1 MNESVFAWMN
11 VKATNIFTR
20 KKRRKKRRGW
30 SNLHPTGKKYFF
42 LQLYKFIEKSALKI
56 HRLSHGDMGRER
68 AKSVAFCRNE
78 RGKNRR
84 RKSTTQVKM
93 QMTMA
98 APRIIPYFSIKRHL
112 FLFVSARNTGRVI
125 PPRAKSVPSIR
136 DHLALLPLFPRERRK
151 EGEEEEDDRSR
162 PPRWWKRCDNRKLAS
177 IKFFVSFEIG
187 GGTNL
192 AAKHKEPSL
201 SLSILCFLV
210 SLYSL
215 SVSLCFSLFVVGWMG
230 RVVKLASE
238 AYVTIRR

>member
-30 SNLHPTGKKYFF
+30 SNLHATGKKYFF

-112 FLFVSARNTGRVI
+112 FLFVSARDTGRVI

-136 DHLALLPLFPRERRK
+136 DHLALLPLLSRERRK
-151 EGEEEEDDRSR
+151 EE
-162 PPRWWKRCDNRKLAS
+162 
-177 IKFFVSFEIG
+177 G
-187 GGTNL
+187 GGGGWPITS
-192 AAKHKEPSL
+192 ASL
-201 SLSILCFLV
+201 V
-210 SLYSL
+210 EE
-215 SVSLCFSLFVVGWMG
+215 M
-230 RVVKLASE
+230 RQQE
-238 AYVTIRR
+238 AREH

>member
-20 KKRRKKRRGW
+20 KKEEKKEEVKVIYT
-30 SNLHPTGKKYFF
+30 P
-42 LQLYKFIEKSALKI
+42 
-56 HRLSHGDMGRER
+56 
-68 AKSVAFCRNE
+68 
-78 RGKNRR
+78 RGKNIFSSNYTSSSKKALWKFIGCPTVIWGERER
-84 RKSTTQVKM
+84 NPSRFVETRGEKIEGEKAPPLRQVKM

-112 FLFVSARNTGRVI
+112 FLFVSARDTGRVI

-136 DHLALLPLFPRERRK
+136 DHLALLPLLPRERRK

-215 SVSLCFSLFVVGWMG
+215 SVSLCSLLGEWGGLWSSRARHM
-230 RVVKLASE
+230 
-238 AYVTIRR
+238 

>member
-20 KKRRKKRRGW
+20 KKEEKKEEVEVIYTPRGKNIFS
-30 SNLHPTGKKYFF
+30 SNYTSSSKKA
-42 LQLYKFIEKSALKI
+42 LWKFIGCPTVI
-56 HRLSHGDMGRER
+56 WGER

-112 FLFVSARNTGRVI
+112 FLFVSARDTGRVI

-136 DHLALLPLFPRERRK
+136 DHLALLPLLPRERRK

-215 SVSLCFSLFVVGWMG
+215 SLCFSLFVVGWMG